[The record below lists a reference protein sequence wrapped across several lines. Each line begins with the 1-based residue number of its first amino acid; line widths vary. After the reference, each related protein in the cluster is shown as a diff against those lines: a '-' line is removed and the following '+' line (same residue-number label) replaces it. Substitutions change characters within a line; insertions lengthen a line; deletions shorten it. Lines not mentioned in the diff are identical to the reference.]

1 MAGPGNWD
9 HNEIEAQ
16 LQIEHQAAQFPFGGP
31 MNGWIEPDDDPEPP
45 PPAAG
50 GEYQLPP
57 GFLDSLPP
65 HPQDPY
71 NQPGPN
77 EEEEDEEEEEDPEED
92 PEEDDF
98 DAPGME
104 IDEGSDEEEEM
115 EDQDPEEHD
124 DKGPEYETDDGE
136 EFIKRNRNYPVYS
149 IDDPTVPVSH
159 RTLRTPGG
167 HLWRKT
173 PRKQVPQATM
183 IRIQLPPQ
191 AATGKAR
198 SQPWRPQ
205 GPSITET
212 GESSRPSAHDHPA
225 STNEGLEKRIAFLE
239 TRLSIAI
246 RRIERMSEQNL
257 ITDLVDART
266 RLSDAEARI
275 AGLQEQIDATNT
287 LALRAEGQSVSAI
300 QGVED
305 LQNLIEE

>member
-1 MAGPGNWD
+1 MAGPGDWD

-16 LQIEHQAAQFPFGGP
+16 FQIEHQAAQFPFGGP

-45 PPAAG
+45 PHVAG

-57 GFLDSLPP
+57 GFLDPLPL

-104 IDEGSDEEEEM
+104 IDEEEEM

-136 EFIKRNRNYPVYS
+136 EFVEKKKNYPVYS
-149 IDDPTVPVSH
+149 MDDPTVPVSH

-167 HLWRKT
+167 RLWKKT
-173 PRKQVPQATM
+173 PRKQVPQVTM
-183 IRIQLPPQ
+183 IRLQLPSQ
-191 AATGKAR
+191 AATGKAK
-198 SQPWRPQ
+198 SQLWKPQ
-205 GPSITET
+205 GPSITES
-212 GESSRPSAHDHPA
+212 GESSRPSVHDHPA
-225 STNEGLEKRIAFLE
+225 STKEDLEKRIAFLE
-239 TRLSIAI
+239 TRLSVTI
-246 RRIERMSEQNL
+246 RRIERMSEQNH
-257 ITDLVDART
+257 ITDVRT
-266 RLSDAEARI
+266 RLSDVEARME
-275 AGLQEQIDATNT
+275 GLQERIDATHN
-287 LALRAEGQSVSAI
+287 LALYAEGRSISALQSV
-300 QGVED
+300 EE
-305 LQNLIEE
+305 LQNSIKE